1 VWVCGEGQTDRHTD
15 THRWPWPLYISHRLW
30 LKWNVMMIEMMAWFS
45 TSVMSAFALLL
56 RWWEQHC
63 VYRNCAS
70 ISLEGFLMETC
81 GNLSADQLNKN
92 CQHCQWTVNQICSY
106 IYQPLQRLFGAVGQ
120 LYVYDLW
127 PRHLARWF
135 VLTLV
140 VGQGHWSKF
149 LVTGEKNSG
158 VKHFFGYACTLPG
171 DSKARAVKNQN
182 WIENSK

>member
-1 VWVCGEGQTDRHTD
+1 LCVNKPRRFLDGDLWELECGPVKQKLSTLSMNCEPDMF
-15 THRWPWPLYISHRLW
+15 LY
-30 LKWNVMMIEMMAWFS
+30 
-45 TSVMSAFALLL
+45 
-56 RWWEQHC
+56 
-63 VYRNCAS
+63 
-70 ISLEGFLMETC
+70 
-81 GNLSADQLNKN
+81 
-92 CQHCQWTVNQICSY
+92 
-106 IYQPLQRLFGAVGQ
+106 YQPLQRLFGAVGQ

-171 DSKARAVKNQN
+171 DSKARAVKKQN